1 MVSKKQIQSK
11 KSFLPIIALVV
22 GGLLL
27 VAGAI
32 YFSIQGSQSD
42 RGTPRLSIDQEVI
55 DYGDVTLDTPVNF
68 TLNVTND
75 GDGILRFK
83 EEPFIQVVEGC

>member
-1 MVSKKQIQSK
+1 MSKRQKQPK
-11 KSFLPIIALVV
+11 KSSLPVIALAV

-32 YFSIQGSQSD
+32 YFFIQGGEQGS
-42 RGTPRLSIDQEVI
+42 GTPSLSVDPQVI
-55 DYGDVTLDTPVNF
+55 DYGDVKLDTPVNF
-68 TLNVTND
+68 TMTVTNQ
-75 GDGILRFK
+75 GDGVLRFK